1 VICGVLGCKAT
12 DGECA
17 EIILCLDW
25 DSQQVLCARCM
36 DRLPD
41 AAGAIHDSLTL
52 EAVVDQRTYTAKEL
66 AALLGVSPKD
76 IANAK
81 LQRHAISRPDSRVGE
96 VKTAMSARGITWE
109 QIVLSRRGNGVAGTS
124 AGQRLSNPVKRSTS
138 VVADMKPE
146 GAPSPLG
153 QAMSLEDILQELQ
166 RRLPGAAITIT
177 LPQVDAPCA

>member
-17 EIILCLDW
+17 EISLCLDW

-41 AAGAIHDSLTL
+41 AAGAIHLTL

-81 LQRHAISRPDSRVGE
+81 LQRYAISRPDSRVGE

-124 AGQRLSNPVKRSTS
+124 PVKRSTS
-138 VVADMKPE
+138 VVADMEPE

-177 LPQVDAPCA
+177 LPQVEAPCA